1 MALIVNMKGA
11 NDIMD
16 FIDQVKQFS
25 KKAVTMK
32 DNLQT
37 EEATKMSLIVPFFAM
52 LGYDVFNPEEFVP
65 EYTADVGIKKGEKV
79 DYAIVQNGEPIIL
92 IEAKWCGENL
102 DKHGS
107 QLFRYFGTTS
117 AKFAVLTNGL
127 VYRFF
132 TDLDNPNMM
141 DEKPFLEIDVL
152 NLKEAKVAELKK
164 FCKSN
169 FNLDEI
175 FSTASDLKYSNEFK
189 NVIAAE
195 LQNPT
200 DEFTKLFLN
209 KTYSGRQTQS
219 VVDKFKPVLKKA
231 LNNYINELMNDKI
244 KAALNN
250 SDDSEKVVETDVA
263 EPQPVEVE
271 EKPSYEDRVVTTD
284 EELEA
289 YFIIK
294 NLLKDIVP
302 MNEITYRDTISYINI
317 LYKDN
322 GRKWICRL
330 VLTDNRKTLILPHED
345 KSKEKIELSDIYEL
359 EKYKDKFVEI
369 LNRYI

>member
-1 MALIVNMKGA
+1 
-11 NDIMD
+11 MD

-25 KKAVTMK
+25 KKAESMK
-32 DNLQT
+32 STLQT

-79 DYAIVQNGEPIIL
+79 DYAIVQDNQPIIL

-107 QLFRYFGTTS
+107 QLFRYFGTTF

-141 DEKPFLEIDVL
+141 DEKPFLEIDIL
-152 NLKEAKVAELKK
+152 NPKEAKIAELKK
-164 FCKSN
+164 FHKSN

-175 FSTASDLKYSNEFK
+175 FSTASELKYSNEFK
-189 NVIAAE
+189 NIISSE

-200 DEFTKLFLN
+200 DEFTKLFLK
-209 KTYSGRQTQS
+209 KTYSGKQTQS
-219 VVDKFKPVLKKA
+219 VVDKFKPILKKA

-244 KAALNN
+244 KAALNTDEETEQ
-250 SDDSEKVVETDVA
+250 SKETKAVQVEPMELEEEHSN
-263 EPQPVEVE
+263 EP
-271 EKPSYEDRVVTTD
+271 KIVTTN

-294 NLLKDIVP
+294 NLLKDVVP
-302 MNEITYRDTISYINI
+302 MSDITYRDTVTYINI

-330 VLTDNRKTLILPHED
+330 VLTDNKKSLILPKED
-345 KSKEKIELSDIYEL
+345 KSQEKISLNNIYEL
-359 EKYKDKFVEI
+359 ENYKDNFVEI
-369 LNRYI
+369 LNRYIKK

>member
-1 MALIVNMKGA
+1 
-11 NDIMD
+11 MD
-16 FIDQVKQFS
+16 FIDQIKQFS
-25 KKAVTMK
+25 KKAESIK
-32 DNLQT
+32 DNLLT
-37 EEATKMSLIVPFFAM
+37 EEATKMSLVVPFFSM

-79 DYAIVQNGEPIIL
+79 DYAIVQDGQPIIL

-132 TDLDNPNMM
+132 TDLDSPNMM
-141 DEKPFLEIDVL
+141 DEKPFLEIDIL
-152 NLKEAKVAELKK
+152 NPKEAKITELKK
-164 FCKSN
+164 FHKSN

-175 FSTASDLKYSNEFK
+175 FNTATELKYSNEFK
-189 NVIAAE
+189 YRISSE

-200 DEFTKLFLN
+200 DEFTRLFLGQ
-209 KTYSGRQTQS
+209 TYSGNLTRS
-219 VVDKFKPVLKKA
+219 VIEKFKPILKKA

-244 KAALNN
+244 KAALNTDEETGQTEEISTEKTESN
-250 SDDSEKVVETDVA
+250 AVDSVQGKKT
-263 EPQPVEVE
+263 
-271 EKPSYEDRVVTTD
+271 KIITTD

-302 MNEITYRDTISYINI
+302 MSDIIYRDTAIHINI

-322 GRKWICRL
+322 KHWICRL
-330 VLTDNRKTLILPHED
+330 ILKENRKELILPNAD
-345 KSKEKIELSDIYEL
+345 KSRDRFTLNNIYEL
-359 EKYKDKFVEI
+359 ENYKDRFIEI

>member
-1 MALIVNMKGA
+1 
-11 NDIMD
+11 MD
-16 FIDQVKQFS
+16 FIDQIKQFS
-25 KKAVTMK
+25 KKAETMK
-32 DNLQT
+32 DTLQT

-52 LGYDVFNPEEFVP
+52 LGYDVFNPQEFVP

-79 DYAIVQNGEPIIL
+79 DYAIVKDGQPIIL

-102 DKHGS
+102 NKHGS

-117 AKFAVLTNGL
+117 AKFGILTNGL
-127 VYRFF
+127 VYRFY

-141 DEKPFLEIDVL
+141 DEAPFLEIDIL
-152 NLKEAKVAELKK
+152 NPKEAKIAELKK
-164 FCKSN
+164 FHKSN

-175 FSTASDLKYSNEFK
+175 FSTASELKYSNEFK
-189 NVIAAE
+189 NVISSE

-200 DEFTKLFLN
+200 DEFTRLFLG
-209 KTYSGRQTQS
+209 KTYSGRLTQS
-219 VVDKFKPVLKKA
+219 VVEKFKPILKKA
-231 LNNYINELMNDKI
+231 LNNYISELMNDKI
-244 KAALNN
+244 KAALNTN
-250 SDDSEKVVETDVA
+250 EEPERKEETKISQTEPTEIEEEQRA
-263 EPQPVEVE
+263 EH
-271 EKPSYEDRVVTTD
+271 KIITTD

-302 MNEITYRDTISYINI
+302 MTDITYRDTVTYINI

-330 VLTDNRKTLILPHED
+330 VLTDSKKVLILPNAD
-345 KSKEKIELSDIYEL
+345 KSQEKITLNDIYEL
-359 EKYKDKFVEI
+359 ENYKDKFVEI
-369 LNRYI
+369 LNRYIKNNPKQPND

>member
-1 MALIVNMKGA
+1 
-11 NDIMD
+11 MD

-25 KKAVTMK
+25 KKAESMK
-32 DNLQT
+32 STLQT

-79 DYAIVQNGEPIIL
+79 DYAIVQDNQPIIL
-92 IEAKWCGENL
+92 IEAKWRGENL

-141 DEKPFLEIDVL
+141 DEKPFLEIDIL
-152 NLKEAKVAELKK
+152 NPKEAKIAELKK
-164 FCKSN
+164 FHKSN

-175 FSTASDLKYSNEFK
+175 FSTASELKYSNEFK
-189 NVIAAE
+189 SIISSE

-200 DEFTKLFLN
+200 DEFTKLFLK
-209 KTYSGRQTQS
+209 KTYSGKQTQS
-219 VVDKFKPVLKKA
+219 VVDKFKPILKKA

-244 KAALNN
+244 KAALNTDEETEQ
-250 SDDSEKVVETDVA
+250 SKETKAVQVEPMELEEEHSN
-263 EPQPVEVE
+263 EP
-271 EKPSYEDRVVTTD
+271 KIVTTN

-294 NLLKDIVP
+294 NLLKDVVP
-302 MNEITYRDTISYINI
+302 MSDITYRDTVTYINI

-330 VLTDNRKTLILPHED
+330 VLTDNKKVLILPNAD
-345 KSKEKIELSDIYEL
+345 KSQEKFTLNNIYEL
-359 EKYKDKFVEI
+359 ENYKDKFVEI
-369 LNRYI
+369 LNRYIKK